1 MGVNHRLSQAP
12 QQGRGASM
20 ILLLLLLPFCQA
32 VPKPHPTSPAL
43 VGSEGNEAVADDY
56 SDQQPHEWAHP
67 SLVGSENHLNRQLP
81 NPPTGFHYPSSNLDL
96 EEALASDYSDYI
108 GTDNNM
114 DYHFHFP
121 HTRPRPNGGGG
132 RLNRGDDYQTDNNMD
147 YHFHFP
153 HTRPRPRP
161 NGGGGRLNRGCNS
174 WLCGD
179 DYQTDNRDYQFRPRG
194 IFSGTFPRP
203 GPSRPGGTR
212 GSRIPRIPRIPRI
225 VVN

>member
-81 NPPTGFHYPSSNLDL
+81 NPPIGFRYPSSNLDQ
-96 EEALASDYSDYI
+96 EDALASDYSDYI

-132 RLNRGDDYQTDNNMD
+132 RLNRGNDYQTDNNMD

-174 WLCGD
+174 CSVATITRRTTG
-179 DYQTDNRDYQFRPRG
+179 TTNSGPVA
-194 IFSGTFPRP
+194 FSAAPSPALVPVVLVVP
-203 GPSRPGGTR
+203 GVPGYPGYPGYP
-212 GSRIPRIPRIPRI
+212 GS
-225 VVN
+225 

>member
-1 MGVNHRLSQAP
+1 MGAVNHRLSSAP

-32 VPKPHPTSPAL
+32 APKPHPTSPAL
-43 VGSEGNEAVADDY
+43 IGSEGNEAVADDY

-81 NPPTGFHYPSSNLDL
+81 NPPIGFRYPSSNLDQ

-108 GTDNNM
+108 G
-114 DYHFHFP
+114 
-121 HTRPRPNGGGG
+121 
-132 RLNRGDDYQTDNNMD
+132 TDNNMD

-174 WLCGD
+174 WLCAD
-179 DYQTDNRDYQFRPRG
+179 DYQTENRDY

-203 GPSRPGGTR
+203 RPSLPGGTR
-212 GSRIPRIPRIPRI
+212 GYPWG
-225 VVN
+225 